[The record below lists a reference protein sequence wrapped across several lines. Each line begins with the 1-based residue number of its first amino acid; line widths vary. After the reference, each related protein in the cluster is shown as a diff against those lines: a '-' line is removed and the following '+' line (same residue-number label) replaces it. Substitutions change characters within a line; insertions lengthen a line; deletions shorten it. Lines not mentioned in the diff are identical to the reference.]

1 MSAEIAIQ
9 KAVVAALKAAA
20 PVAALVGTRV
30 YDRIPEPAAYPYVN
44 VGEIQ
49 ALDDDTDCGPSLE
62 IFMTLHAWSNAFGA
76 VQARDLAAKV
86 RAALHRQALTLDTPH
101 VLTEGEITDVRVFP
115 DPNPALTHA
124 VITYRALVEG

>member
-1 MSAEIAIQ
+1 MSAELAIQ

-20 PVAALVGTRV
+20 PVSALVGARV
-30 YDRIPEPAAYPYVN
+30 FDRVPPDAAYPYVN

-49 ALDDDTDCGPSLE
+49 LLPEDTDCGESAE
-62 IFMTLHAWSNAFGA
+62 VFVTIHVWSNTPGA

-86 RAALHRQALTLDTPH
+86 RAALHRQALTLDDPH
-101 VLTEGEITDVRVFP
+101 VLTEGEITDVRVFA
-115 DPNPALTHA
+115 DPNPTLTHG